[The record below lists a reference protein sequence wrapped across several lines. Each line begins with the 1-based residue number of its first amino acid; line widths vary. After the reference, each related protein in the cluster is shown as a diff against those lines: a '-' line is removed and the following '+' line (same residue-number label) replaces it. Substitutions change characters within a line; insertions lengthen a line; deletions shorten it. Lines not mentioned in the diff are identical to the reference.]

1 MTMELI
7 TLDQRGEM
15 IEALTAAVAER
26 GIGNAAVVSVVGA
39 VRAFTVSTMKDDN
52 PREAV
57 LTTGR
62 FAEVAG
68 NGEILD
74 GVPNLHVT
82 CGVEGGVALSGHLH
96 SAEVGGPYFVNVYLI
111 RL

>member
-1 MTMELI
+1 MELI
-7 TLDQRGEM
+7 MLDQRGDLV
-15 IEALTAAVAER
+15 EALTAVVAER
-26 GIGNAAVVSVVGA
+26 GISNAAVVSVVGA
-39 VRAFTVSTMKDDN
+39 VRAFTVSTMKADN

-57 LTTGR
+57 LTSGR

-68 NGEILD
+68 NGEIVN

-82 CGVEGGVALSGHLH
+82 CGLEGGAALAGHLH
-96 SAEVGGPYFVNVYLI
+96 SAEVGGPYFVNVYLS